1 MRRVVVVGSS
11 SGAGKTT
18 FARALA
24 ARLALPHIE
33 LDALHWQQTGWEL
46 PEREVFRERVD
57 RATSAEAWV
66 LDGNYSATR
75 DIVWPRADT
84 VVWLDVPLR
93 VTLPRIVGRTLRR
106 IRGREVL
113 WGANRETLRNAFL
126 DRDSLILFTIRTYR
140 GRRGRFLRELTRPE
154 NAHLVVHRFASNAAA
169 DRWLAQL
176 PPSGD
181 A

>member
-1 MRRVVVVGSS
+1 MRRFVVVGSS

-66 LDGNYSATR
+66 LDGNYSA
-75 DIVWPRADT
+75 
-84 VVWLDVPLR
+84 
-93 VTLPRIVGRTLRR
+93 
-106 IRGREVL
+106 
-113 WGANRETLRNAFL
+113 
-126 DRDSLILFTIRTYR
+126 
-140 GRRGRFLRELTRPE
+140 
-154 NAHLVVHRFASNAAA
+154 HLVVHRFASNAAA